1 MLPRPP
7 TPDPV
12 TPTESL
18 LAELN
23 INSMLSGGGKRT
35 RGPSTRGAFGGDSG
49 IGADFEWDSDFN
61 TETTEKC
68 SLLAA
73 DHSMMRS
80 MAESEESAD
89 R

>member
-7 TPDPV
+7 SPDPT

-23 INSMLSGGGKRT
+23 IKSMLSKRG
-35 RGPSTRGAFGGDSG
+35 RNAARSGVGSVG
-49 IGADFEWDSDFN
+49 IGQDSDFEWDSDFN

-80 MAESEESAD
+80 LAESEESAD